1 MGTKQRLAHIDAL
14 RGLAVLL
21 MVMVHAAATWSP
33 TSPDATSLLV
43 YVVSG
48 LGGLAAPL
56 FVVLLGW
63 GLHQRRFTMK
73 QRIIRGAFL
82 FGCQGLVN
90 LFAPHLFD
98 PLTPGILS
106 LMGLLILTEPIW
118 SLRWLETT
126 YSHPQ
131 KARTFVGLF
140 MISTPFLLGEAQSVS
155 SWESRIHVSS
165 WPELLQH
172 TVLTGLYPVIP
183 WVCFAL
189 FGTIIASSEQP
200 KQFLQRVFLAGMV
213 VSTAFLGISIHQDLP
228 WAAPTGEAML
238 TFFPANTAFLVAAM
252 TGVALCWLLV
262 EAQRAMHALSDLGRA
277 SLTVY
282 VAHFIPFALYHTVDE
297 QGSWSLTQSMGATLG
312 YTVLWAW
319 LGTIWYRHARGATLE
334 SIMRRMERDPSI
346 IEIPSK

>member
-33 TSPDATSLLV
+33 TSSDTTSVLV

-63 GLHQRRFTMK
+63 GLYQRPFTMK

-98 PLTPGILS
+98 PFTPGVLS
-106 LMGLLILTEPIW
+106 LMGLLILTELIW
-118 SLRWLETT
+118 SFRWLEGTFRHT
-126 YSHPQ
+126 Q
-131 KARTFVGLF
+131 RVRTFVGLS
-140 MISTPFLLGEAQSVS
+140 MVSLPLLLGEAQGVS
-155 SWESRIHVSS
+155 SWESRSDVSS
-165 WPELLQH
+165 WSELFQH
-172 TVLTGLYPVIP
+172 IVLTGLYPVIP

-189 FGTIIASSEQP
+189 FGTIIASSTQP
-200 KQFLQRVFLAGMV
+200 QRVLNRMFLAGMV
-213 VSTAFLGISIHQDLP
+213 VSTCLLGISIRQNIP

-252 TGVALCWLLV
+252 TGVTLCWLLV
-262 EAQRAMHALSDLGRA
+262 EAQRSMHVLSDLGRA

-282 VAHFIPFALYHTVDE
+282 VAHFIPFALYHTVGE
-297 QGSWSLTQSMGATLG
+297 QGGWSLTQSMAATLG
-312 YTVLWAW
+312 YTFLWAW
-319 LGTIWYRHARGATLE
+319 LGTVWYRRARGATLE
-334 SIMRRMERDPSI
+334 SIMRRMEQGPSI
-346 IEIPSK
+346 IEVPSR